1 MCSFASSISK
11 LLPASVALAWAVA
24 ATLLSLGAAAGE
36 PVAFGRDTPAQIAS
50 SDEATTAQMAS
61 FLYGSLF
68 TDEQIVVPE
77 ALKRRAGELAAMST
91 DLNPLARVQGSF
103 ALAVI
108 GRGEV
113 LTRTAFEPVTGAPP
127 FEKANAAFL
136 RCAVRRECP
145 AAILK
150 LREMG
155 SQPAKKAKPPQL
167 ANIEAVLLLSL
178 IQQSGYAEY
187 VDSLRTKEPGQQDAL
202 AVAKRR
208 HAATFG
214 R

>member
-1 MCSFASSISK
+1 MRQGSVRSAAF
-11 LLPASVALAWAVA
+11 LLALFGCGA
-24 ATLLSLGAAAGE
+24 AAAGE
-36 PVAFGRDTPAQIAS
+36 PVAFGRETPAQIAA
-50 SDEATTAQMAS
+50 SDEATTGQMAS
-61 FLYGSLF
+61 FLYGSLY
-68 TDEQIVVPE
+68 TEEQLVVPE

-91 DLNPLARVQGSF
+91 DLDPLQRVQGAF

-113 LTRTAFEPVTGAPP
+113 LTRTAFEPVVGSPG

-136 RCAVRRECP
+136 RCAVRRECQS
-145 AAILK
+145 AVAR
-150 LREMG
+150 LRELG
-155 SQPAKKAKPPQL
+155 AEPAKKVKPAQL

-178 IQQSGYAEY
+178 IQQNGYAAY
-187 VDSLRTKEPGQQDAL
+187 VDSLKTKEPGQLEAL

-208 HAATFG
+208 HALTFPNA